1 MILKLPKEEI
11 TTKEIASTARP
22 AFGAGCA
29 CASLE
34 CLLRMHLGQYLPWMH
49 QKRLILCQLSLVAT
63 NKAHQLWVPLWQAH
77 NHSTHVNDHHCLHTG
92 ADLQGEQRSSNA

>member
-49 QKRLILCQLSLVAT
+49 QKRLILC
-63 NKAHQLWVPLWQAH
+63 
-77 NHSTHVNDHHCLHTG
+77 
-92 ADLQGEQRSSNA
+92 